1 MRSLKVDCDRLND
14 SAIELLLRPPAH
26 ELCLHNCADFS
37 GKLLSEVGRRC
48 RDLRFELSRSILH
61 AEKLQ
66 YLNLLSIL
74 NNCDFKMS
82 ISGIPKKI

>member
-1 MRSLKVDCDRLND
+1 MDLLRPLLGPPNPYLRSLKVDCYRLND

-26 ELCLHNCADFS
+26 ELCLLNCVDFS

-61 AEKLQ
+61 AEMAK
-66 YLNLLSIL
+66 SES
-74 NNCDFKMS
+74 FK
-82 ISGIPKKI
+82 